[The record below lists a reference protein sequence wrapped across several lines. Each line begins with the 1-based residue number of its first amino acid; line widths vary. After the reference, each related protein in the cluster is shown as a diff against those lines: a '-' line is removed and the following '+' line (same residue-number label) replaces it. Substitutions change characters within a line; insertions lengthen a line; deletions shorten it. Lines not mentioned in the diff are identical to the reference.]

1 MSGRARILRPRV
13 ALKETPVRI
22 DKDGAFGAGC
32 GRSLDARV
40 KPRKARGAC
49 AWRSGI
55 TERRRFPWLP
65 VVLGVGCES
74 VICIGVLVV
83 GGGAALFLRS
93 PRTASP
99 IWKNTTGPT
108 PMVGQHLD
116 DYSLFDDF
124 SSDELGWPRYDDGT
138 TRLAYEDEAYG
149 FQITEPDYYDW
160 AYFPMEFFPNEI
172 RFDVRSASTE
182 RSSI

>member
-1 MSGRARILRPRV
+1 
-13 ALKETPVRI
+13 
-22 DKDGAFGAGC
+22 
-32 GRSLDARV
+32 
-40 KPRKARGAC
+40 
-49 AWRSGI
+49 
-55 TERRRFPWLP
+55 
-65 VVLGVGCES
+65 VGCES

-83 GGGAALFLRS
+83 GRGAALFLRS

-99 IWKNTTGPT
+99 IWKNTTGSTPT
-108 PMVGQHLD
+108 VGQHLD

-160 AYFPMEFFPNEI
+160 AYFPVEFFPDEI
-172 RFDVRSASTE
+172 RFDVRSASTV
-182 RSSI
+182 